1 MPTDDVLMADAEA
14 ANDAG
19 ELLVWPWTGI
29 LAMAAADEDADAMT
43 TLAFH
48 AHQRVAGVATTALQE
63 EPANH
68 RHRRQHFLLLH
79 FGKSWA
85 GLRGAMSLAAHFAG
99 AGRREWQRR
108 GREGGSEGAGGVFGW
123 AAVGEDLLGD
133 GAVGRLLRESGAASR
148 SVEDVE
154 KDEAS
159 VAVTLS
165 AVAGEYERRER
176 LLAAKNEE
184 MVRAVQRMEEESSW
198 LRSELNG

>member
-1 MPTDDVLMADAEA
+1 MPTDDVLMADAGA
-14 ANDAG
+14 DDAD

-29 LAMAAADEDADAMT
+29 LAMAAADEDADAAT

-79 FGKSWA
+79 FGKNWA
-85 GLRGAMSLAAHFAG
+85 GLRDAMSLAVHFAG

-159 VAVTLS
+159 VAVTLG
-165 AVAGEYERRER
+165 AVAGEYERER
-176 LLAAKNEE
+176 FLAAKNEE
-184 MVRAVQRMEEESSW
+184 MARAVQRMEEETSW
-198 LRSELNG
+198 LRGELKG